1 MDPTDDPMLRM
12 EHGTDESV
20 AVASLET
27 GARVMVA
34 LAADM
39 CGQ

>member
-1 MDPTDDPMLRM
+1 M

-20 AVASLET
+20 AVASLAT

-39 CGQ
+39 CG